1 MLLFKMNIT
10 LLNVHSLIFT
20 ICILF
25 LIYTTSN
32 SLIKF
37 LGDKKYTFLDFRIS
51 LFVLIFLFIKLSL
64 SLLLTEILELK
75 TYVSSTISL
84 LICLFGW
91 YLHNKV
97 VESRKKHFR
106 ILVFYLIGLIISVW
120 VR

>member
-51 LFVLIFLFIKLSL
+51 LFVLIFLFIKLSI
-64 SLLLTEILELK
+64 SIFLTEILELK
-75 TYVSSTISL
+75 TYVLSIISL

-106 ILVFYLIGLIISVW
+106 ILVFYLIGLIIFVW
-120 VR
+120 LR

>member
-1 MLLFKMNIT
+1 MNIT
-10 LLNVHSLIFT
+10 LLNIHSLLFI

-25 LIYTTSN
+25 LGIHTSN

-37 LGDKKYTFLDFRIS
+37 LGDKKYTFFDFRIS
-51 LFVLIFLFIKLSL
+51 LFVLILFIKLSL

-75 TYVSSTISL
+75 TYISSTISL

-106 ILVFYLIGLIISVW
+106 ILFFYLIGLIIFVW